1 MKLSRKILTTLL
13 AAAFLVLSPAN
24 LQAVSA
30 DPGYDVM
37 PCWEYIHG
45 ITLGLDF
52 DGTDGYADISIT
64 PLAGITT
71 YTEATLNVYRR
82 TGGDWTLVASASDS
96 DTSIM
101 SIDIEFDAVAGQT
114 YKVEG
119 VVTAYGEDGS
129 ETTTV
134 SRQDNCPKA

>member
-1 MKLSRKILTTLL
+1 MKHFIKRIITCLFAVCLL
-13 AAAFLVLSPAN
+13 ISPVELDASAADTEYPI
-24 LQAVSA
+24 
-30 DPGYDVM
+30 M
-37 PCWEYIHG
+37 PCWEYIHT

-82 TGGDWTLVASASDS
+82 IGGDWTLVTSDSASS
-96 DTSIM
+96 TSHI

>member
-1 MKLSRKILTTLL
+1 MKHFIKKLIACLFAACLL
-13 AAAFLVLSPAN
+13 VSPVELDA
-24 LQAVSA
+24 STA
-30 DPGYDVM
+30 DTEYPVM
-37 PCWEYIHG
+37 PCWEYIHT
-45 ITLGLDF
+45 ITLGLNF

-64 PLAGITT
+64 PLTGITT